1 MLRQRTR
8 TLQAAAALVD
18 AAAVAT
24 AFFAA
29 YFGAGVLPEH
39 LCGPG
44 KPFGPHWT
52 PLFILP
58 FSEYLWVLWVSIPMW
73 WVLFALF
80 GCYDF
85 SPIESR
91 RDSLRRMA
99 GPLGAGAM
107 AIAAVVF
114 FAKEL
119 EFARRVIGSFLLG
132 TVTLLAAGRFFFL
145 TAAGKAH
152 RRAGPLRR
160 ILVVG
165 AGDAAREF
173 AAHIE
178 RRGWGLHLAGFVSPE
193 AARPTDSAFLG
204 NVDALAQ
211 LLDGGN
217 IDDVVLVD
225 AANDLELAQK
235 VIRLCEEVGVAIH
248 IPSPFFRAR
257 LSKPHVE
264 TFSGVPMLTFVTRP
278 YNPIALGI
286 KRAADLVGSALLLVI
301 SAIPMAAIA
310 ACIKL
315 TSPGPAIFRQRRS
328 GLYGRPFTMYK
339 FRSMVRDAESMRP
352 DLETANV
359 MDGPVF
365 KMADDPRITAFGRF
379 LRKYSL
385 DELPQLWNV
394 FKGEMSLI
402 GPRPPIP
409 AEVEKYE
416 RWQRRRLSMRPG
428 LTCIW
433 QVSDRNKATFE
444 RWMEYDLRYI
454 DNWSLWLDLKVALK
468 TIPAIIKG
476 TGL

>member
-8 TLQAAAALVD
+8 TLQATAALVD
-18 AAAVAT
+18 AIAVAT

-29 YFGAGVLPEH
+29 YFGAGVLPQR
-39 LCGPG
+39 LFGPG
-44 KPFGPHWT
+44 KVFETAWN
-52 PLFILP
+52 PLHILP
-58 FSEYLWVLWVSIPMW
+58 LSEYLWVLWAGIPMW
-73 WVLFALF
+73 WALFAIF
-80 GCYDF
+80 DCYDF

-91 RDSLRRMA
+91 RESLRRMA

-107 AIAAVVF
+107 AIAAAVF

-119 EFARRVIGSFLLG
+119 EFARRVVGSFLLG
-132 TVTLLAAGRFFFL
+132 TVALLAAGRFLFL
-145 TAAGKAH
+145 SVAGRAH

-165 AGDAAREF
+165 AGEGAREF
-173 AAHIE
+173 ADRIK
-178 RRGWGLHLAGFVSPE
+178 RQGWGLHMAGFVSPE
-193 AARPTDSAFLG
+193 AEQPADPALLG
-204 NVDALAQ
+204 NVGALAGI
-211 LLDGGN
+211 LDSGN

-225 AANDLELAQK
+225 AANDLELAQR

-264 TFSGVPMLTFVTRP
+264 TFSGVPMLTFATRP

-286 KRAADLVGSALLLVI
+286 KRAADLVGSALLLAV
-301 SAIPMAAIA
+301 SAIPMAFIAVAIK
-310 ACIKL
+310 I
-315 TSPGPAIFRQRRS
+315 TSSGPAVFRQRRS

-339 FRSMVRDAESMRP
+339 FRSMVADAESMRS
-352 DLETANV
+352 DLETANL

-365 KMADDPRITAFGRF
+365 KMADDPRITPLGRF

-454 DNWSLWLDLKVALK
+454 DNWSLWLDLKIALM
-468 TIPAIIKG
+468 TLPAVIRG
-476 TGL
+476 TGI